1 MKSILTIL
9 FILIVGTTFS
19 QTKAQQDSAR
29 IAAATPIL
37 SQNDMDQVMIYL
49 DDKLLAKDHR
59 LVLNTIREAII
70 QARKRKK
77 P

>member
-1 MKSILTIL
+1 MKLLLTIIL
-9 FILIVGTTFS
+9 FSIGLNSFS
-19 QTKAQQDSAR
+19 QTKAQDSAR

-59 LVLNTIREAII
+59 LVLSTIREAII

>member
-1 MKSILTIL
+1 MKSILTVL

-19 QTKAQQDSAR
+19 QTKAQDSAR

-37 SQNDMDQVMIYL
+37 SQNDLDQVMIFL

-70 QARKRKK
+70 QARKRKTK
-77 P
+77 